1 MSSEDTTVNREASF
15 KEQLDQIAVERRKA
29 EQPPQPNPIVEKS
42 KSTSGKKK
50 RNPLNKTT
58 TMYYNTHTYIPIVRP
73 RIALANGENKKTVT
87 EYVPAAAKILGSS
100 ASEKPGE
107 PEKQIPG
114 PPERPH
120 HDHKI
125 EDFVRDQ
132 HRSRNEKGEVELTSA
147 AE

>member
-1 MSSEDTTVNREASF
+1 MSSEDTTTTTTVNREASF

-29 EQPPQPNPIVEKS
+29 EQPSQQNPIVEK
-42 KSTSGKKK
+42 
-50 RNPLNKTT
+50 
-58 TMYYNTHTYIPIVRP
+58 I
-73 RIALANGENKKTVT
+73 T

-100 ASEKPGE
+100 ANDKPSSE

-132 HRSRNEKGEVELTSA
+132 HRSRNEKGEVDLTSA